1 MKRYLLYADNLLG
14 DLLMQSPAIRALKKR
29 DFETEVHYWVPRED
43 TGIHVTGTEV
53 LLAHNPDLTSVT
65 VGTEPEGPW
74 DARVRMDCSAA
85 FQWGTAHGKT
95 IAEGFGALLGVD
107 VPDLRY
113 TYVLTEAERA
123 AGELLAKELGGGKP
137 VVLVARHS
145 ASCAS
150 NDPRIRVPNKCVPN
164 RIWVEVAHWLRAQGT
179 VPIAIGSA
187 KEAKDIRYQPWPG
200 PKLYGHP
207 IREVAGLLAAGR
219 ATLSVDTG
227 IRHLAAAV
235 GANLFTISCAIP
247 LSLIRCVA
255 TRPGQQ
261 VNEVFHP
268 IQQVGSPLLIEGA
281 RRILQSLSPD
291 VEAAALK
298 LAP

>member
-1 MKRYLLYADNLLG
+1 MKRYLLFADNLLG
-14 DLLMQSPAIRALKKR
+14 DLLMQTPAIRALKKR
-29 DFETEVHYWVPRED
+29 DSETEVHYWVPRAD

-53 LLAHNPDLTSVT
+53 LLQGNPDLTSVT
-65 VGTEPEGPW
+65 VGTKPEGPW
-74 DARVRMDCSAA
+74 DAEIPMDCSAA
-85 FQWGTAHGKT
+85 FQWGHTHGKT
-95 IAEGFGALLGVD
+95 IAEGFGSLLGVE
-107 VPDLRY
+107 VKGLQY
-113 TYVLTEAERA
+113 TYVLTPEERA
-123 AGELLAKELGGGKP
+123 AGAALAQELGGGKP

-164 RIWVEVAHWLRAQGT
+164 RIWVEVANWLLAQGT
-179 VPIAIGSA
+179 VPIAIGSP

-219 ATLSVDTG
+219 AVLSVDTG

-261 VNEVFHP
+261 VNEIHHP
-268 IQQVGSPLLIEGA
+268 IPQVGSPLLIEGA
-281 RRILQSLSPD
+281 RRVLQS
-291 VEAAALK
+291 
-298 LAP
+298 